1 MHDVVIIIYQLFL
14 HYENFVPKQEKNKTM
29 FFSLFLE
36 KNWEKNKAF
45 PSPANN

>member
-14 HYENFVPKQEKNKTM
+14 HYENFVPKQEKNKTS
-29 FFSLFLE
+29 FSLFLE